1 MFLGCIMRNHPLT
14 VSCLFRYVPIMTP
27 ARKLMA
33 TPTPMGTPAYV
44 MPTEEVANTYG
55 VAKMPVDEDLPE
67 IKPEDQQYFSKLL
80 EVRFAR
86 RITCTM

>member
-1 MFLGCIMRNHPLT
+1 MLT
-14 VSCLFRYVPIMTP
+14 PRYVPIMTP

-33 TPTPMGTPAYV
+33 TPTPMGTPAYL

-80 EVRFAR
+80 EVRGVL
-86 RITCTM
+86 